1 MEIPPAEIAYQE
13 AHINDSQQK
22 SVYAGVGIV
31 TGLAVIFVVARIATR
46 LRTKVPLKWDDHLI
60 VIALVGNI
68 ISCVAVIKEAQHG
81 LGKHLLSVTSF
92 EDQTAIQY
100 WVYVA
105 EILFAITITLVQ
117 LSFCFFYSR
126 IFTLVSRKFTIALYT
141 CGGLAIVVGLVNL
154 FPTIFQCS
162 PVAFAYD
169 KSIPGGKCIQQR
181 IMFVVE
187 DVLLLVVDL
196 FVVALP
202 LPMIWGLQM
211 PRAEKVAISGM
222 FLLGGFVAVVNLIR
236 LPKLIYINIDDLTWE
251 NTGAAVWTQAETCL
265 GIVAACL
272 PCLRPILRALLQPFN
287 IHTPSWFSKLSLG
300 RSSHN
305 KRSGGGATGASNT
318 SAGYE
323 MHHNSRPLKF
333 GDKVSMSAV
342 SANTN
347 STSQNRDLD
356 GEGEE
361 YGDKDGSGL
370 RGANGGHGHGHG
382 HVNPNDEWTSQ
393 PASMFTN
400 GRGGLRAKSEGLDE
414 SEMADLEKG
423 LDGRRVR

>member
-1 MEIPPAEIAYQE
+1 M
-13 AHINDSQQK
+13 
-22 SVYAGVGIV
+22 
-31 TGLAVIFVVARIATR
+31 
-46 LRTKVPLKWDDHLI
+46 
-60 VIALVGNI
+60 
-68 ISCVAVIKEAQHG
+68 
-81 LGKHLLSVTSF
+81 TSF

-100 WVYVA
+100 VRFHSIDQLIDRPSIPKIQSFDDKAHLLTYILVQWVYVA

-222 FLLGGFVAVVNLIR
+222 FLLGGLYVYVFVKFPPR
-236 LPKLIYINIDDLTWE
+236 LCSSVHPPIHL
-251 NTGAAVWTQAETCL
+251 NT
-265 GIVAACL
+265 
-272 PCLRPILRALLQPFN
+272 P
-287 IHTPSWFSKLSLG
+287 H
-300 RSSHN
+300 SS
-305 KRSGGGATGASNT
+305 
-318 SAGYE
+318 
-323 MHHNSRPLKF
+323 
-333 GDKVSMSAV
+333 
-342 SANTN
+342 
-347 STSQNRDLD
+347 
-356 GEGEE
+356 
-361 YGDKDGSGL
+361 
-370 RGANGGHGHGHG
+370 
-382 HVNPNDEWTSQ
+382 
-393 PASMFTN
+393 
-400 GRGGLRAKSEGLDE
+400 
-414 SEMADLEKG
+414 
-423 LDGRRVR
+423 